1 VTTAL
6 LDPAGRPAAPEA
18 DGDARVSLAAAAA
31 ALDGASA
38 HDVVAWA
45 WACYGE
51 GLVLAASFQD
61 CVLMDV
67 VASVAP
73 RVPVVFLDTGYHFAE
88 TLAYVDEVQRRYGLD
103 LRVERPD
110 VPLDGRY
117 RTDPT
122 GCCAVRKVAPLRR
135 ALAGRTAWMTGL
147 RRSESPSRAGTPVV
161 SWDAGRGLAKI
172 APIATWTDDDV
183 ALHTTARDLPVHP
196 LASQGYPSIGCAPC
210 TRAVVPGEDPRAGRW
225 AGSAKTECGLHLPTP
240 SA

>member
-1 VTTAL
+1 MTAAL
-6 LDPAGRPAAPEA
+6 LEPDAPDAPEA
-18 DGDARVSLAAAAA
+18 DGDTRVSLTAAAAR
-31 ALDGASA
+31 LEGASA
-38 HDVVAWA
+38 EEVVAWA

-61 CVLMDV
+61 CVLIDV

-88 TLAYVDEVQRRYGLD
+88 TLAYVEQVRRRYGLD

-147 RRSESPSRAGTPVV
+147 RRSESPARAGTPVV
-161 SWDAGRGLAKI
+161 SWEGGRGLAKV

-183 ALHTTARDLPVHP
+183 ALHRAARDLPVHP
-196 LASQGYPSIGCAPC
+196 LTTQGYPSIGCAPC
-210 TRAVVPGEDPRAGRW
+210 TRAVAPGEDVRAGRW
-225 AGSAKTECGLHLPTP
+225 AGSAMSECGLHLPEP
-240 SA
+240 GAA